1 MILPPRT
8 FRRCLSV
15 GVVRV
20 AVGVVR
26 VVVGVVRVA
35 VGVVRVAV
43 GVVRVAKLIQCSF
56 EVQSAI
62 KIKEKWRSRSMHRLI

>member
-15 GVVRV
+15 GAVRV

-26 VVVGVVRVA
+26 VV

-62 KIKEKWRSRSMHRLI
+62 KIKEKWHSRSMHRLI